1 MIVRLIG
8 ILLSA
13 LVALSPRAI
22 AQDGEA
28 IPHFTGRDAES
39 AIQQALASLPNMRC
53 GKDPCARATP
63 EEFAEPPV
71 SADDARIAL
80 ITGARSARLR
90 WCGLEWKDRAFTLM
104 MQGFQQRGVHSIRVL
119 AILQLIH
126 TAQFAKD
133 YGNLQVLKTCSPET
147 KTALDQ
153 QFPAVQLPPWQGTVN
168 NALLDESVTSMLQRV
183 LSEIH
188 KSRCGTEFC
197 ASATEA
203 EIATPP
209 VSIEE
214 ARRAMKVGLLSGT
227 AEYCGLDWKTRIFYP
242 FMAYH
247 GRTLKMSERQLAVV
261 SMLHGT
267 MQGFI
272 VDGYKKRGEPCTAQM
287 RENLEK
293 QLSNG

>member
-8 ILLSA
+8 IVLSA
-13 LVALSPRAI
+13 LVAMSPGAL

-28 IPHFTGRDAES
+28 IPHFTGKDAEL
-39 AIQQALASLPNMRC
+39 AIAQALISLPKMRC
-53 GKDPCARATP
+53 GKEPCAAATP
-63 EEFAEPPV
+63 EEFADPPV
-71 SADDARIAL
+71 SPDDARIAL

-104 MQGFQQRGVHSIRVL
+104 MQGFQQRGVHSIRAL
-119 AILQLIH
+119 SALQLIH

-147 KTALDQ
+147 KNALNQ
-153 QFPAVQLPPWQGTVN
+153 QFPPVQLPPWQGTVN
-168 NALLDESVTSMLQRV
+168 NALLDESVSSMLKRV

-188 KSRCGTEFC
+188 KSRCGREFC
-197 ASATEA
+197 ASATED
-203 EIATPP
+203 EIASPP
-209 VSIEE
+209 LSIEE

-227 AEYCGLDWKTRIFYP
+227 AEHCGLDWKQRIFYP

-272 VDGYKKRGEPCTAQM
+272 VDGYKKRGDPCTPQM

-293 QLSNG
+293 QLSQG